1 MSVEPTHGVYQ
12 PTGSPALDLSWDD
25 LLPIDYLQL
34 TGGSTYLPSR
44 QRALSPAD
52 APLANTADAMLLSF
66 SRLSA
71 MLFISQLLACL
82 GCADVQV
89 RRQSSSMK

>member
-34 TGGSTYLPSR
+34 TGGSTSKFYIYTQKR
-44 QRALSPAD
+44 
-52 APLANTADAMLLSF
+52 
-66 SRLSA
+66 
-71 MLFISQLLACL
+71 
-82 GCADVQV
+82 
-89 RRQSSSMK
+89 

>member
-34 TGGSTYLPSR
+34 TGGSTLKVQMGSPCTR
-44 QRALSPAD
+44 PDTLSP
-52 APLANTADAMLLSF
+52 LA
-66 SRLSA
+66 
-71 MLFISQLLACL
+71 
-82 GCADVQV
+82 
-89 RRQSSSMK
+89 